1 MDTKFRDRTSSHF
14 RAVSFCLQNTQ
25 TLYLHWENIVK
36 QRQQPLRSLC
46 LFPQVQQHAS
56 EARLEVT
63 VLACA
68 HRVCDLG

>member
-1 MDTKFRDRTSSHF
+1 MDTKFQDRTSSHF
-14 RAVSFCLQNTQ
+14 RAVSFCLQT
-25 TLYLHWENIVK
+25 HSHFI
-36 QRQQPLRSLC
+36 SLGKC
-46 LFPQVQQHAS
+46 CAARAAPTEASLLVFSGSATRS